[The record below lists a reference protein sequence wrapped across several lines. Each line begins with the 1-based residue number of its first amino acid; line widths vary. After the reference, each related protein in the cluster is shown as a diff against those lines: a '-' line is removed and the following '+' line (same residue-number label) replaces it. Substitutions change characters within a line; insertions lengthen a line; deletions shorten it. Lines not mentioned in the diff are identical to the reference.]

1 MECYLGC
8 PFSEGSWSSVSG
20 LWLQRATGRT
30 DSGGLSLPCQTD
42 REIPDPGSS
51 QREAARL
58 LLGLRQE
65 SGRVQQHN
73 HLLPSRSLDV
83 YPEDLRLGSQACI
96 CHLISPR
103 PEPRLGLTY
112 VGCDLSQWSVTTRD
126 VKYFVLCPV

>member
-8 PFSEGSWSSVSG
+8 PFSEGSWSSFQDCGYRELLEGQILV
-20 LWLQRATGRT
+20 ACHCPVKPT
-30 DSGGLSLPCQTD
+30 
-42 REIPDPGSS
+42 EIPDPGSS
-51 QREAARL
+51 QREAAGL
-58 LLGLRQE
+58 LLGLHKE